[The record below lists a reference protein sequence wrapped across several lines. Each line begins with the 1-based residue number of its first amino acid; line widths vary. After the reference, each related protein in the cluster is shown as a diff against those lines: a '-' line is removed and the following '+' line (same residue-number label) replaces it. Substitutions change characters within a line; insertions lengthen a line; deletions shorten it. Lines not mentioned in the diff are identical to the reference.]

1 MEKKLNAIFN
11 VFLLIILSV
20 SIGPRKG
27 IAIFLI
33 VSIMLD
39 PLMQRFVI
47 WKTIKSGM
55 IFWLTSIILLELM
68 LGAFGIHVKGIFMYL
83 VFFAS
88 FIGAYRF
95 HKSSAFSNLYEG
107 SPRNM
112 GGYDDP
118 YDSREDF
125 YTPNTSH
132 DDLDDYKSA
141 TAQYQEPASKDEYRP
156 L

>member
-1 MEKKLNAIFN
+1 MEKRLNAIFN
-11 VFLLIILSV
+11 VFLLIILSA
-20 SIGPRKG
+20 SIGVRKG
-27 IAIFLI
+27 LAIFLI
-33 VSIMLD
+33 VSIVLD
-39 PLMQRFVI
+39 PLMKRFVI

-95 HKSSAFSNLYEG
+95 HKSADFSNLYEG
-107 SPRNM
+107 GSRNK
-112 GGYDDP
+112 GGYENS

-125 YTPNTSH
+125 YTPNRSH

-141 TAQYQEPASKDEYRP
+141 PQFQEPSSKDEYRP